1 MSTDTPCNS
10 TSNNADTTPALGK
23 LKRMLPLGVIAL
35 AAVVVFA
42 FDLDSYLSFTAL
54 RENRTMLVSFV
65 ESHSLVSAL
74 LFVTVYAA
82 STALSLPGA
91 IWLTISS
98 GFLFGT
104 TLGTL
109 YAVVGATIGATGI
122 FLIARTAFGDIL
134 RKKARSSLARMEKG
148 FGENA
153 FSYLLVLRL
162 IPLFPFFL
170 VNLVPAFL
178 GVPLRTY
185 MLATFVGIIP
195 GGFVYANV
203 GSGLGSIL
211 DTSGVF
217 SIRGILTPDIVT
229 ALVGLAIL
237 ALLPVVYKKLKTRRL
252 AA

>member
-23 LKRMLPLGVIAL
+23 LKRMLPLGAIAL

-42 FDLDSYLSFTAL
+42 FDLDNYLSFTAL

-65 ESHSLVSAL
+65 ESHSLVSVL

-134 RKKARSSLARMEKG
+134 RKKAGSSLARMDNTNGREC
-148 FGENA
+148 
-153 FSYLLVLRL
+153 
-162 IPLFPFFL
+162 
-170 VNLVPAFL
+170 
-178 GVPLRTY
+178 
-185 MLATFVGIIP
+185 
-195 GGFVYANV
+195 
-203 GSGLGSIL
+203 
-211 DTSGVF
+211 
-217 SIRGILTPDIVT
+217 
-229 ALVGLAIL
+229 
-237 ALLPVVYKKLKTRRL
+237 
-252 AA
+252 